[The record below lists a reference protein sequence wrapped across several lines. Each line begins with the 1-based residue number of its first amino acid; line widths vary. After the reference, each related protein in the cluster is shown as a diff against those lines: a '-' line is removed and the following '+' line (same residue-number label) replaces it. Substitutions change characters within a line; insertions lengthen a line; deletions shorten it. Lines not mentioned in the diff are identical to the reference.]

1 MEFITGTYILILAVS
16 FVLYFIPMMIAFHRH
31 HENYTAIF
39 MLNLLLGWT
48 GVVWVICLVWA
59 FISKPLP
66 LAQSDAPG
74 KVSRYEELERISA
87 LRSSGA
93 LTSEEFDREKSRILK

>member
-1 MEFITGTYILILAVS
+1 MELITGTSYLILAVS
-16 FVLYFIPMMIAFHRH
+16 FVLYFLPMMIAFKRH

-48 GVVWVICLVWA
+48 GIVWIVCLIWA
-59 FISKPLP
+59 FISKPVP
-66 LAQSDAPG
+66 VGQAQRVNSS
-74 KVSRYEELERISA
+74 SRYEELERISA

-93 LTSEEFDREKSRILK
+93 LTAEEFDREKSRILK